1 MNRGLLCGVCAMLF
15 VWAGPVLADEAA
27 DCQAGI
33 DAIKA
38 ELAKNPADDVK
49 AKLTKF
55 LSDAEREAGEKE
67 FDECLEAVE
76 DAKEVAGG

>member
-1 MNRGLLCGVCAMLF
+1 MKRGLLFVALGVALM
-15 VWAGPVLADEAA
+15 WSGPVLADEAA

-55 LSDAEREAGEKE
+55 LGDAEREAGEKE
-67 FDECLEAVE
+67 YDECLEAVE

>member
-1 MNRGLLCGVCAMLF
+1 MKRGLLFGACGMLALW
-15 VWAGPVLADEAA
+15 VGPTLADEAA

-33 DAIKA
+33 EAIKA

-55 LSDAEREAGEKE
+55 LSDAEREAGEQE
-67 FDECLEAVE
+67 YDECLEAVE
-76 DAKEVAGG
+76 DAKEAAGG

>member
-1 MNRGLLCGVCAMLF
+1 MKRGLLLGVFGGLLL
-15 VWAGPVLADEAA
+15 WAGPALADEAA

-33 DAIKA
+33 ETIKA

-49 AKLTKF
+49 TKLTKF
-55 LSDAEREAGEKE
+55 LGDAEREAGEKE
-67 FDECLEAVE
+67 YDECLEAVE